1 VRLSTTSATILVVAD
16 DPRVLRTIWTT
27 LSSEGCLMV
36 EAKSGGEAVVKLRND
51 RPDLIILDLMSEPR
65 DLACREIRSASDVP
79 IIVLTSRNT
88 EQEKVMTLDAGAD
101 DCVVT
106 PFCAEELMA
115 RVRALLRRAGSM
127 ESARTFECG
136 GLKIDFDLRTV
147 FVRGATI
154 RLTPKEFELL
164 RFLVA
169 NKGKPLRHR
178 KLLQAIWGP
187 NFGDERQCLRV
198 FISQLRKK
206 IEPDPSRPLF
216 ICTEPWVGYRFE
228 SPAAQ

>member
-1 VRLSTTSATILVVAD
+1 
-16 DPRVLRTIWTT
+16 
-27 LSSEGCLMV
+27 MV
-36 EAKSGGEAVVKLRND
+36 EATSGGEALVKLRND
-51 RPDLIILDLMSEPR
+51 RPDLIILDLMSEPSEPR

-106 PFCAEELMA
+106 PFCVQELLA
-115 RVRALLRRAGSM
+115 RVRALLRRAGST
-127 ESARTFECG
+127 ENARTFECG

-187 NFGDERQCLRV
+187 NFGEERQYLRV

-228 SPAAQ
+228 TPAAQ